1 VSLEFHRRIGD
12 RVAAGE
18 KLVTIHYNAEAKLAE
33 AKELITA
40 SFVFGEAAPAARRL
54 IRQVLGA

>member
-1 VSLEFHRRIGD
+1 
-12 RVAAGE
+12 
-18 KLVTIHYNAEAKLAE
+18 VTIHYNAEAKLAE